1 MNKQSHSLK
10 SQTIL
15 CIMLIITPLLL
26 VLAVT
31 FIRTVI
37 INHQAENLRN
47 IHLRQLQ
54 LSEDIDEISND
65 ATVGLEF
72 YIMLGQDTDRNED
85 VSNINVAI
93 EKCDSLRLMFDA
105 EQNKGEIN
113 LVIDDMKSQLNRMI
127 SIYNQGYDANKN
139 RLQEEKELDNMFG
152 QLVMQMERIPAMQ
165 SDAKVGVAVASILR
179 LLGMSIKKE
188 DSGLIE
194 NVGIVAQ
201 AIQQLE
207 SIRSSIPSAQYATI
221 SRLIN
226 QFATLAKD
234 YSVNNNSAYNLFN
247 DINQLS
253 YDIYDN
259 SVTIQNLARSSVW
272 ETTDSISDRL
282 WSTRLMII
290 LGIIIAI
297 ILIIFITM
305 MVIKK
310 VITPITTSIAT
321 VTKISEGN
329 LNVKIEESDADN
341 EIGQFNNAVGKLT
354 DNIRNIVTSI
364 LATADEMTQYSKEM
378 NRASIEMTENANNQ
392 ASSSEEISSSVEEI
406 AASIQ
411 QSSDNARQTEM
422 IANSNSKTIQKCSEA
437 AQQTVKLMNE
447 IAEKISF
454 IDDIAFQTN
463 ILALNAAVE
472 AARAGEHGKGFAV
485 VAGEVRKLAENCA
498 RAAKEIDAVS
508 SEGKAFAKQTGE
520 AFSLVLPEIQKTAI
534 LVQEIA
540 SSCSEQAANSNH
552 INLGVQN
559 FNTSTQHVASL
570 SEEVA
575 TNCESLAKMSED
587 LLNMIRFFKVDNV

>member
-1 MNKQSHSLK
+1 MNMQNHSLK

-15 CIMLIITPLLL
+15 CIMLIILPLLL
-26 VLAVT
+26 VLAIT

-37 INHQAENLRN
+37 INHQAENLRYL
-47 IHLRQLQ
+47 HLKQLK
-54 LSEDIDEISND
+54 LSEDVDELSND

-72 YIMLGQDTDRNED
+72 YIMLGRQTDRNED
-85 VSNINVAI
+85 IDNINASI
-93 EKCDSLRLMFDA
+93 EKCDSLKLMYSDDA
-105 EQNKGEIN
+105 NKAEIYP
-113 LVIDDMKSQLNRMI
+113 VIEAMKSELDKMK
-127 SIYNQGYDANKN
+127 SIYNQGFEANQK
-139 RLQEEKELDNMFG
+139 RLQQSKQLDALFG
-152 QLVMQMERIPAMQ
+152 QLAMQMERIPAAQ
-165 SDAKVGVAVASILR
+165 TDAKVGVAVAAILR
-179 LLGMSIKKE
+179 QIGMSIKQE
-188 DSGLIE
+188 ENGQIE
-194 NVGIVAQ
+194 QGNMLTQ
-201 AIQQLE
+201 AAQQLE
-207 SIRSSIPSAQYATI
+207 SIKSSIPTAQYATI
-221 SRLIN
+221 SSLIN
-226 QFATLAKD
+226 QFASIAKE
-234 YSVNNNSAYNLFN
+234 YINNNNNAYILFN
-247 DINQLS
+247 DINELS

-259 SVTIQNLARSSVW
+259 SVIIQDMARAAVW
-272 ETTDSISDRL
+272 ETTDDISDSL
-282 WSTRLMII
+282 SSTRLMII
-290 LGIIIAI
+290 LGIIIAGVLI
-297 ILIIFITM
+297 ILITM
-305 MVIKK
+305 MVINK
-310 VITPITTSIAT
+310 VISPITTSIDT
-321 VTKISEGN
+321 VTKLSEGN
-329 LNVKIEESDADN
+329 LNVKIEQTKDDN
-341 EIGQFNNAVGKLT
+341 EIGQFNNAVAKLT
-354 DNIRNIVTSI
+354 ENMRNIVTSI

-411 QSSDNARQTEM
+411 QSSDNARQTEL

-447 IAEKISF
+447 IATKISF

-552 INLGVQN
+552 INIGVQN

-587 LLNMIRFFKVDNV
+587 LLNMIRFFKVDK

>member
-1 MNKQSHSLK
+1 MQNHSLK

-15 CIMLIITPLLL
+15 CIMLIILPLLL
-26 VLAVT
+26 VLAIT

-37 INHQAENLRN
+37 INHQAENLRYL
-47 IHLRQLQ
+47 HLKQLK
-54 LSEDIDEISND
+54 LSEDVDELSND

-72 YIMLGQDTDRNED
+72 YIMLGRETDRNED
-85 VSNINVAI
+85 IANINASI
-93 EKCDSLRLMFDA
+93 EKCDSLKLMYSDDA
-105 EQNKGEIN
+105 NKAEIYP
-113 LVIDDMKSQLNRMI
+113 VIEAMKSELDKMK
-127 SIYNQGYDANKN
+127 SIYNQGFEANQK
-139 RLQEEKELDNMFG
+139 RLQQSKQLDALFG
-152 QLVMQMERIPAMQ
+152 QLAMQMERIPAAQ
-165 SDAKVGVAVASILR
+165 TDAKVGVAVAAILR
-179 LLGMSIKKE
+179 QIGMSIKQE
-188 DSGLIE
+188 ENGQIE
-194 NVGIVAQ
+194 QGNMLTQ
-201 AIQQLE
+201 AAQQLE
-207 SIRSSIPSAQYATI
+207 SIKSSIPTAQYATI
-221 SRLIN
+221 SSLIN
-226 QFATLAKD
+226 QFASIAKE
-234 YSVNNNSAYNLFN
+234 YINNNNNAYILFN
-247 DINQLS
+247 DINELS

-259 SVTIQNLARSSVW
+259 SVIIQDMARAAVW
-272 ETTDSISDRL
+272 ETTDDISDSL
-282 WSTRLMII
+282 SSTRLMII
-290 LGIIIAI
+290 LGIIIAGVLI
-297 ILIIFITM
+297 ILITM
-305 MVIKK
+305 MVINK
-310 VITPITTSIAT
+310 VISPITTSIDT
-321 VTKISEGN
+321 VTKLSEGN
-329 LNVKIEESDADN
+329 LNVKIEQTKDDN
-341 EIGQFNNAVGKLT
+341 EIGQFNNAVAKLT
-354 DNIRNIVTSI
+354 ENMRNIVTSI

-411 QSSDNARQTEM
+411 QSSDNARQTEL

-447 IAEKISF
+447 IATKISF

-552 INLGVQN
+552 INIGVQN

-587 LLNMIRFFKVDNV
+587 LLNMIRFFKVDK

>member
-1 MNKQSHSLK
+1 MVKNNSLK

-15 CIMLIITPLLL
+15 CIMLIILPLLL

-37 INHQAENLRN
+37 INHQAEDLSQ
-47 IHLRQLQ
+47 IYLKQLK
-54 LSEDIDEISND
+54 LSEDVDELSND

-72 YIMLGQDTDRNED
+72 YIMLAQETDRNED
-85 VSNINVAI
+85 LNNLDISKQ
-93 EKCDSLRLMFDA
+93 KCDSLRILF
-105 EQNKGEIN
+105 KGTEN
-113 LVIDDMKSQLNRMI
+113 ESEVFKVIDKMRADLDKMSTLY
-127 SIYNQGYDANKN
+127 SQGYDANSK
-139 RLQEEKELDNMFG
+139 RLSLEKQLDGLFG
-152 QLVMQMERIPAMQ
+152 QITMQMERIPAAQ
-165 SDAKVGVAVASILR
+165 TDAKVGVAVTANLR
-179 LLGMSIKKE
+179 LLGLSYRKNPDGMI
-188 DSGLIE
+188 DSKDMLT
-194 NVGIVAQ
+194 Q
-201 AIQQLE
+201 ARQTLE
-207 SIRSSIPSAQYATI
+207 SIHSSIPSSQYSNI
-221 SRLIN
+221 SNLQN
-226 QFATLAKD
+226 QFSTIVKD
-234 YSVNNNSAYNLFN
+234 YVQNNNASYQLFHQIN
-247 DINQLS
+247 DLS
-253 YDIYDN
+253 YEIYDN
-259 SVTIQNLARSSVW
+259 SVILQDVARTSVW
-272 ETTDSISDRL
+272 ETTDSISGRL
-282 WSTRLMII
+282 SSTRLMVI
-290 LGIIIAI
+290 LGIIIAAA
-297 ILIIFITM
+297 LIIAITM
-305 MVIKK
+305 MVINKL
-310 VITPITTSIAT
+310 INPITKSIDT
-321 VTKISEGN
+321 VTKLSDGN
-329 LNVKIEESDADN
+329 LNIKMEQSSSDN
-341 EIGQFNNAVGKLT
+341 EIGRFNNAVVKLT
-354 DNIRNIVTSI
+354 ESLRNIVTSI

-411 QSSDNARQTEM
+411 QSSDNARQTEQ

-447 IAEKISF
+447 IATKISF
-454 IDDIAFQTN
+454 IDEIAFQTN

-587 LLNMIRFFKVDNV
+587 LLNMIRFFKVDR

>member
-1 MNKQSHSLK
+1 MITNNSLK
-10 SQTIL
+10 TQTIL
-15 CIMLIITPLLL
+15 CILLIILPLLL
-26 VLAVT
+26 VLAIT
-31 FIRTVI
+31 FIRAVI
-37 INHQAENLRN
+37 INHQAEDLN
-47 IHLRQLQ
+47 QLYLKQ
-54 LSEDIDEISND
+54 LKLSEDVDELSND

-72 YIMLGQDTDRNED
+72 YIMLGQDSDRSSDLNNFE
-85 VSNINVAI
+85 IAKQ
-93 EKCDSLRLMFDA
+93 KCDSLSILFKDS
-105 EQNKGEIN
+105 QNN
-113 LVIDDMKSQLNRMI
+113 SLVNSTI
-127 SIYNQGYDANKN
+127 SEMRTDLDQMVSLYNQGYDANNK
-139 RLQEEKELDNMFG
+139 RLSEEKQLDGLFG
-152 QLVMQMERIPAMQ
+152 QIAMHMERIPAAQ
-165 SDAKVGVAVASILR
+165 TDAKVGVAVTANLR
-179 LLGMSIKKE
+179 MLGMSYKKNP
-188 DSGLIE
+188 DGMIDQGNDML
-194 NVGIVAQ
+194 VQ
-201 AIQQLE
+201 AKQILE
-207 SIRSSIPSAQYATI
+207 SIRSSIPSSQYSTI
-221 SRLIN
+221 NNLQN
-226 QFATLAKD
+226 QFSSVVKD
-234 YSVNNNSAYNLFN
+234 YITNNNNSYILFHQIN
-247 DINQLS
+247 DLS
-253 YDIYDN
+253 YKIYDN
-259 SVTIQNLARSSVW
+259 SVIIQDIARTSVY
-272 ETTDSISDRL
+272 ETTENISSRL
-282 WSTRLMII
+282 TALRIMILIGVLLSAVVII
-290 LGIIIAI
+290 L
-297 ILIIFITM
+297 ITM
-305 MVIKK
+305 MVINK
-310 VITPITTSIAT
+310 VINPIINNIDT
-321 VTKISEGN
+321 VTKLSEGN
-329 LNVKIEESDADN
+329 LNIKMEQSADDN
-341 EIGQFNNAVGKLT
+341 EMGRFNNAVCKLT
-354 DNIRNIVTSI
+354 DSLRNIVTSI

-437 AQQTVKLMNE
+437 AQQTVKLMND

-508 SEGKAFAKQTGE
+508 SEGKSFAKQTGE

-587 LLNMIRFFKVDNV
+587 LLNMIRFFKVDNN

>member
-1 MNKQSHSLK
+1 MNIRNHSLK
-10 SQTIL
+10 TQTIL
-15 CIMLIITPLLL
+15 CILLIILPLLL
-26 VLAVT
+26 VLGVT

-37 INHQAENLRN
+37 INHQAEDLRL
-47 IHLRQLQ
+47 IHLKELK
-54 LSEDIDEISND
+54 LSEEVDELSNE

-72 YIMLGQDTDRNED
+72 YIMIGQETNRNED
-85 VSNINVAI
+85 VSNFETAI
-93 EKCDSLRLMFDA
+93 KKCDSLKTLYSGNEHRV
-105 EQNKGEIN
+105 EIN
-113 LVIDDMKSQLNRMI
+113 STIDKMKDDLGKMI
-127 SIYNQGYDANKN
+127 TIYNQGYEANEKRLVQAKQLDA
-139 RLQEEKELDNMFG
+139 LFG
-152 QLVMQMERIPAMQ
+152 QLAMNMERIPSMQ
-165 SDAKVGVAVASILR
+165 TDAKVGVTVAQILR
-179 LLGMSIKKE
+179 TMGMSIKE
-188 DSGLIE
+188 SPNRMIE
-194 NVGIVAQ
+194 NVANVEQ
-201 AIQQLE
+201 ANEMLQ
-207 SIRSSIPSAQYATI
+207 SIRSSIPPSQYSEIT
-221 SRLIN
+221 SLMN
-226 QFATLAKD
+226 QFSSLAKT
-234 YSVNNNSAYNLFN
+234 YVSNNNNAYTLFHQI
-247 DINQLS
+247 DDLS
-253 YDIYDN
+253 YEIYDN
-259 SVTIQNLARSSVW
+259 SVILQNVARTSVW
-272 ETTDSISDRL
+272 ETTDSISGRL
-282 WSTRLMII
+282 SSTRLMVI
-290 LGIIIAI
+290 LGIIIAAA
-297 ILIIFITM
+297 LIIAITM
-305 MVIKK
+305 MVINKL
-310 VITPITTSIAT
+310 INPITKSIDT
-321 VTKISEGN
+321 VTKLSDGN
-329 LNVKIEESDADN
+329 LNVKMEQSSSDN
-341 EIGQFNNAVGKLT
+341 EIGRFNNAVVKLT
-354 DNIRNIVTSI
+354 ESLRNIVTSI

-411 QSSDNARQTEM
+411 QSSDNARQTEQ

-447 IAEKISF
+447 IATKISF
-454 IDDIAFQTN
+454 IDEIAFQTN

-508 SEGKAFAKQTGE
+508 SKGKAFANQTGE

-587 LLNMIRFFKVDNV
+587 LLNMIRFFKVDK

>member
-1 MNKQSHSLK
+1 MQNHSLK

-15 CIMLIITPLLL
+15 CIMLIILPLLL
-26 VLAVT
+26 VLAIT

-37 INHQAENLRN
+37 INHQAENLRYL
-47 IHLRQLQ
+47 HLKQLK
-54 LSEDIDEISND
+54 LSEDVDELSND

-72 YIMLGQDTDRNED
+72 YIMLGRQTDRNED
-85 VSNINVAI
+85 IDNINASI
-93 EKCDSLRLMFDA
+93 EKCDSLKLMYSDDA
-105 EQNKGEIN
+105 NKAEIYP
-113 LVIDDMKSQLNRMI
+113 VIEAMKSELDKMK
-127 SIYNQGYDANKN
+127 SIYNQGFEANQK
-139 RLQEEKELDNMFG
+139 RLQQSKQLDALFG
-152 QLVMQMERIPAMQ
+152 QLAMQMERIPAAQ
-165 SDAKVGVAVASILR
+165 TDAKVGVAVAAILR
-179 LLGMSIKKE
+179 QIGMSIKQE
-188 DSGLIE
+188 ENGQIE
-194 NVGIVAQ
+194 QGNMLTQ
-201 AIQQLE
+201 AAQQLE
-207 SIRSSIPSAQYATI
+207 SIKSSIPTAQYATI
-221 SRLIN
+221 SSLIN
-226 QFATLAKD
+226 QFASIAKE
-234 YSVNNNSAYNLFN
+234 YINNNNNAYILFN
-247 DINQLS
+247 DINELS

-259 SVTIQNLARSSVW
+259 SVIIQDMARAAVW
-272 ETTDSISDRL
+272 ETTDDISDSL
-282 WSTRLMII
+282 SSTRLMII
-290 LGIIIAI
+290 LGIIIAGVLI
-297 ILIIFITM
+297 ILITM
-305 MVIKK
+305 MVINK
-310 VITPITTSIAT
+310 VISPITTSIDT
-321 VTKISEGN
+321 VTKLSEGN
-329 LNVKIEESDADN
+329 LNVKIEQTKDDN
-341 EIGQFNNAVGKLT
+341 EIGQFNNAVAKLT
-354 DNIRNIVTSI
+354 ENMRNIVTSI

-411 QSSDNARQTEM
+411 QSSDNARQTEL

-447 IAEKISF
+447 IATKISF

-552 INLGVQN
+552 INIGVQN

-587 LLNMIRFFKVDNV
+587 LLNMIRFFKVDK

>member
-1 MNKQSHSLK
+1 MNKNHSLK
-10 SQTIL
+10 TQTIL
-15 CIMLIITPLLL
+15 CILLIILPLLI
-26 VLAVT
+26 VLGIT

-37 INHQAENLRN
+37 INNQAEDLN
-47 IHLRQLQ
+47 QLYLKQ
-54 LSEDIDEISND
+54 LKLSEDIDELSND

-72 YIMLGQDTDRNED
+72 YIMLGRDTDRSED
-85 VSNINVAI
+85 LSNIEI
-93 EKCDSLRLMFDA
+93 SKQKCDSLKELFIGSENER
-105 EQNKGEIN
+105 EVNSVIN
-113 LVIDDMKSQLNRMI
+113 EMSANLDQMTALYS
-127 SIYNQGYDANKN
+127 QGYEANSK
-139 RLQEEKELDNMFG
+139 RLSVEAQLDDVFA
-152 QLVMQMERIPAMQ
+152 QLAMQMEQIPSAQ
-165 SDAKVGVAVASILR
+165 TDAKVGVTVASSLR
-179 LLGMSIKKE
+179 MLGMSIKK
-188 DSGLIE
+188 DKTGKIPATDMVYQAGL
-194 NVGIVAQ
+194 
-201 AIQQLE
+201 QLE
-207 SIRSSIPSAQYATI
+207 SIRSSIPSNQYATI
-221 SRLIN
+221 STLQN
-226 QFATLAKD
+226 KFSTLAKE
-234 YSVNNNSAYNLFN
+234 YISSNNDSYVLF
-247 DINQLS
+247 DQINQLS

-259 SVTIQNLARSSVW
+259 SVIIQDIARASVW
-272 ETTDSISDRL
+272 DTTESISNRL
-282 WSTRLMII
+282 SSSRLLII
-290 LGIIIAI
+290 LGIIIAA
-297 ILIIFITM
+297 LIIIMITM
-305 MVIKK
+305 MVINK
-310 VITPITTSIAT
+310 VINPIISNIDT
-321 VTKISEGN
+321 VTKLSEGN
-329 LNVKIEESDADN
+329 LNIKIEQSNLDN
-341 EIGQFNNAVGKLT
+341 EMGRFNNAVCKLT
-354 DNIRNIVTSI
+354 ESLRNIVTSI
-364 LATADEMTQYSKEM
+364 LSTADEMTQYSREM

-411 QSSDNARQTEM
+411 QSSDNARQTEQ

-447 IAEKISF
+447 IATKISF
-454 IDDIAFQTN
+454 IDEIAFQTN

-587 LLNMIRFFKVDNV
+587 LLNMIRFFKVDR